1 VEVVSGNKNIYSSLS
16 VAKDK
21 AKDLLLNMC
30 SILQSN
36 SYNNITKCVV
46 GYCMFI
52 PIRASKQ
59 MGT

>member
-1 VEVVSGNKNIYSSLS
+1 MEVVSGNKNIYSSLS

-21 AKDLLLNMC
+21 ARDLLLNIC

-36 SYNNITKCVV
+36 SYNDITKCVV
-46 GYCMFI
+46 DYCMFI